1 MSLHCLF
8 GRHADEELILERRGP
23 AHQIQWRC
31 PRCMRVIALTEV
43 RPKASLLRRLKV
55 NANRALLRLVKSA

>member
-1 MSLHCLF
+1 MIRCWLGGH
-8 GRHADEELILERRGP
+8 RDLILERRGP

-31 PRCMRVIALTEV
+31 IACHRIVGVTEL

-55 NANRALLRLVKSA
+55 NANRAALRLIKKVS